1 MNAKVE
7 AGAAGLDTA
16 KLAAAALLL
25 IAGIYGFY
33 FFADYSTL
41 LRVLGLLVIV
51 GGAAAIALQTQIGN
65 QLWHFVGDARTEVR
79 KVVWPTRQETLQT
92 TFIVVVMVLILGII
106 MWLFDM
112 VLMNVLRLLTGQG
125 S

>member
-1 MNAKVE
+1 MNVKAE
-7 AGAAGLDTA
+7 AGANRLDTA

-33 FFADYSTL
+33 FFADYSAL

-51 GGAAAIALQTQIGN
+51 GGSAAIALQTQVGN

-112 VLMNVLRLLTGQG
+112 VLMSVLRLLTGQG

>member
-1 MNAKVE
+1 MNVKAE
-7 AGAAGLDTA
+7 AGATSLDTA

-25 IAGIYGFY
+25 IAGIGGFY
-33 FFADYSTL
+33 YLADYSAL
-41 LRVLGLLVIV
+41 LRVLGLLVISGV
-51 GGAAAIALQTQIGN
+51 AAAIALQTGVGR
-65 QLWHFVGDARTEVR
+65 QLWHFVGDARTEIR

-112 VLMNVLRLLTGQG
+112 VLMNILRLLTGQG

>member
-1 MNAKVE
+1 MNVKDE
-7 AGAAGLDTA
+7 AGPSRLDTA

-25 IAGIYGFY
+25 IAGIYAFY
-33 FFADYSTL
+33 FFADYSAL

-51 GGAAAIALQTQIGN
+51 GGSAAIALQTQVGN

>member
-1 MNAKVE
+1 MNVKAE
-7 AGAAGLDTA
+7 AGATSLDTA

-25 IAGIYGFY
+25 IAGIFGFY
-33 FFADYSTL
+33 YFADYSAL
-41 LRVLGLLVIV
+41 LRVLGLLVI
-51 GGAAAIALQTQIGN
+51 GGVAAAVALQTQVGR

-112 VLMNVLRLLTGQG
+112 VLMSILRLLTGQG